1 MRFLCFKT
9 AINLLIPTI
18 LTYSISSSKSH
29 EIKFMMLRL
38 VNLPQTK
45 MDKFKTKNFLKN
57 KRKKKNL
64 ERKESQIGSLG
75 IIQLLALYKPS
86 QLRRLCEREF

>member
-1 MRFLCFKT
+1 
-9 AINLLIPTI
+9 
-18 LTYSISSSKSH
+18 
-29 EIKFMMLRL
+29 MLQL
-38 VNLPQTK
+38 VNLPQSK
-45 MDKFKTKNFLKN
+45 MDKFKTKTFKKEN
-57 KRKKKNL
+57 KRKKINL

>member
-1 MRFLCFKT
+1 
-9 AINLLIPTI
+9 
-18 LTYSISSSKSH
+18 
-29 EIKFMMLRL
+29 MLRL

-45 MDKFKTKNFLKN
+45 MDKFKTKFLKN
-57 KRKKKNL
+57 KRKKINL

-86 QLRRLCEREF
+86 QLRRLCEREL